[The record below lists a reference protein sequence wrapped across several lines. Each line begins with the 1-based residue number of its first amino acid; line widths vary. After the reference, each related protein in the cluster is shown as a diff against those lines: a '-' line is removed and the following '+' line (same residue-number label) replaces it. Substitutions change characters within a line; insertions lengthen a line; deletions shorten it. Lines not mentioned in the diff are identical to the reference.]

1 MDRRAKVELFEAIRR
16 EYQYGIGTIKGVARK
31 FGVHRRMVRQALENA
46 MPPERKNPVR
56 DRPVLGPVQAF
67 IDEILEIDQKA
78 PRKQRHTAHRI
89 YVRIDRELK
98 VKIGESTVRRCVRE
112 RKRAMGIGRSEIYIP
127 QSYAWGEQAQ
137 IDWYEAWAVIG
148 DEEQKAQIFSCRSMA
163 SGGAYHRAYPRAT
176 QQAFLE
182 AHEEAFRYF
191 GGVFHT
197 LRYDNL
203 GSAVRKI
210 LQGYQREET
219 VRFVA
224 FRSHWGFESSF
235 CNPSKGNE
243 KGGVE
248 GEVGYYRRNHLV
260 PLPAV
265 RDWAELNEHLLKGC
279 QEDQQRVIG
288 ERKQTVGEGM
298 ITEREYLRPLPGEA
312 FELAEN
318 SYPVVDGKGCVKVRS
333 NRYSTPLRAGIRVQV
348 KILPGYIEVWS
359 DGRQVACHERSYERG
374 KQVLDLE
381 HYLDVLERKPGALAG
396 STPLKQWREQGRWPE
411 SFDRLWESLKQRLG
425 KQEGTRAMIDLLR
438 LGRDQGF
445 ERLTKAIETALKSG
459 CSDAEAVRHLMKA
472 EELAHRPIE
481 MIELGALSRY
491 EQPLPVLS
499 PYDHLLNGAM
509 SREVTR

>member
-16 EYQYGIGTIKGVARK
+16 EYQYGIGTIKGVAEK

-46 MPPERKNPVR
+46 LPPERKSPARN
-56 DRPVLGPVQAF
+56 RPILGPVQAF
-67 IDEILEIDQKA
+67 IDEILESDQRA

-89 YVRIDRELK
+89 YVRIDQELK
-98 VKIGESTVRRCVRE
+98 VEIGESTVRRYVRE
-112 RKRAMGIGRSEIYIP
+112 KKRAMGLGRGEIYIP

-137 IDWYEAWAVIG
+137 IDWYEAWVVMG
-148 DEEQKAQIFSCRSMA
+148 EKEQKAQIFACRSMA

-182 AHEEAFRYF
+182 AHEESFRYF
-191 GGVFHT
+191 GGVFQT

-203 GSAVRKI
+203 SSAVRKI

-235 CNPSKGNE
+235 CNPARGNE

-248 GEVGYYRRNHLV
+248 EEAGYYRRNHLV

-265 RDWAELNEHLLKGC
+265 RDWAELNEHLLKSC
-279 QEDQQRVIG
+279 QADQQRMIG
-288 ERKQTVGEGM
+288 ARKQSVGEGM
-298 ITEREYLRPLPGEA
+298 IIEREYLRPFPGEA
-312 FELAEN
+312 FELAEH
-318 SYPVVDGKGCVKVRS
+318 SYPVVDSKGCVKVR
-333 NRYSTPLRAGIRVQV
+333 NNWYSTPLRAGIQTQV
-348 KILPGYIEVWS
+348 KILPSYIEVWS
-359 DGRQVACHERSYERG
+359 EGRQVACHERSYERG

-438 LGRDQGF
+438 LGRDQGS
-445 ERLTKAIETALKSG
+445 ERLKEAIETALQSG
-459 CSDAEAVRHLMKA
+459 CSDVEAVRHLMRA
-472 EELAHRPIE
+472 RELVHRPVE

-499 PYDHLLNGAM
+499 AYDELLNGRM
-509 SREVTR
+509 SQEVVR

>member
-1 MDRRAKVELFEAIRR
+1 MERRTKVELFEAIRR
-16 EYQYGIGTIKGVARK
+16 EYQFGVGTIKGVAEK

-46 MPPERKNPVR
+46 MPPERKTPVR
-56 DRPVLGPVQAF
+56 KRPILGPVQTF
-67 IDEILEIDQKA
+67 IDEILEADRKA

-89 YVRIDRELK
+89 YVRIDQELK
-98 VKIGESTVRRCVRE
+98 LEIGESTVRRYVRE
-112 RKRAMGIGRSEIYIP
+112 RKRAMGFARGEIYIP

-137 IDWYEAWAVIG
+137 IDWYEAWVVLG
-148 DEEQKAQIFSCRSMA
+148 EVEQKAQIFSCRSMA

-248 GEVGYYRRNHLV
+248 EEVGYYRRNHLV

-279 QEDQQRVIG
+279 QADQQRVIG
-288 ERKQTVGEGM
+288 DRKQSVGEGM
-298 ITEREYLRPLPGEA
+298 IIEREHLRPL
-312 FELAEN
+312 
-318 SYPVVDGKGCVKVRS
+318 
-333 NRYSTPLRAGIRVQV
+333 
-348 KILPGYIEVWS
+348 
-359 DGRQVACHERSYERG
+359 
-374 KQVLDLE
+374 
-381 HYLDVLERKPGALAG
+381 
-396 STPLKQWREQGRWPE
+396 
-411 SFDRLWESLKQRLG
+411 
-425 KQEGTRAMIDLLR
+425 
-438 LGRDQGF
+438 
-445 ERLTKAIETALKSG
+445 
-459 CSDAEAVRHLMKA
+459 A
-472 EELAHRPIE
+472 EE
-481 MIELGALSRY
+481 
-491 EQPLPVLS
+491 
-499 PYDHLLNGAM
+499 
-509 SREVTR
+509 

>member
-1 MDRRAKVELFEAIRR
+1 MDRRAKVELFEAMRR
-16 EYQYGIGTIKGVARK
+16 EYQFGIGTIKGVAEK
-31 FGVHRRMVRQALENA
+31 FGVHRRMVRQALANA
-46 MPPERKNPVR
+46 MPPERKTPVR
-56 DRPVLGPVQAF
+56 KRPSLGPVQAF
-67 IDEILEIDQKA
+67 IDKILEADRKA

-89 YVRIDRELK
+89 YVRIDQELK
-98 VKIGESTVRRCVRE
+98 VEIGESTVRRYVRE
-112 RKRAMGIGRSEIYIP
+112 RKREMGIGRGEIYVP

-137 IDWYEAWAVIG
+137 IDWYEAWVVLG
-148 DEEQKAQIFSCRSMA
+148 EVEQKAQIFSCRSMA

-182 AHEEAFRYF
+182 AHEEAFQYF
-191 GGVFHT
+191 GGVFQT

-224 FRSHWGFESSF
+224 FRSHWGFEASF

-248 GEVGYYRRNHLV
+248 EEVGYYRRNHLV
-260 PLPAV
+260 PLLVV

-279 QEDQQRVIG
+279 LEDQQRVIG
-288 ERKQTVGEGM
+288 ERRQTVGEGM
-298 ITEREYLRPLPGEA
+298 SIEREYLRPLPAEA

-318 SYPVVDGKGCVKVRS
+318 SYPVVDGKGCVKVR
-333 NRYSTPLRAGIRVQV
+333 NNWYSTPLAAGTRAQV
-348 KILPGYIEVWS
+348 RILPGYIEIWS
-359 DGRQVACHERSYERG
+359 HGRQVACHERNYERG

-425 KQEGTRAMIDLLR
+425 KQEGTRVMIELLQ
-438 LGRDQGF
+438 LGREQGY
-445 ERLTKAIETALKSG
+445 ERLKEAIETALTSG
-459 CSDAEAVRHLMKA
+459 CSDAEAVRHLMRA
-472 EELAHRPIE
+472 GELVHRPAEI
-481 MIELGALSRY
+481 IELGALSRY
-491 EQPLPVLS
+491 EQPVPVLS
-499 PYDHLLNGAM
+499 TYDQLLTGATAK
-509 SREVTR
+509 EVRR